1 MHYDNLNKNFHV
13 KEDVSYV
20 NSITDRIGY
29 TLESS
34 VDINKGKD
42 HSLRIDTLESSTTQT
57 YLTIP
62 SKLRNTE
69 WNGNAQLI
77 YILNP
82 KNDTQISLD
91 YSVKYEKRMETPIR
105 LEYVE
110 PHKSTNRRSQY
121 I

>member
-34 VDINKGKD
+34 VDINKGKN

-77 YILNP
+77 YILNQKMTP
-82 KNDTQISLD
+82 KYLLTIPLNTKTDGN
-91 YSVKYEKRMETPIR
+91 
-105 LEYVE
+105 
-110 PHKSTNRRSQY
+110 TNSPG
-121 I
+121 IC